1 MQVCIKTKAFFYEV
15 CVCVCLYDIIVDKW
29 MKMEK
34 HSGLLQTK
42 KNFMVEN
49 EFYIYR
55 AMSKE
60 ISQSFVPI
68 IIFSILSF
76 IYILRKI
83 SSGQWPTTTTTFI
96 GFHAIVRQSVTV
108 MFENRNI
115 FTFFSKLLCRS
126 PILHEISNHSA
137 RPFLYIFFFF
147 LIVNLW
153 LFHPCWI
160 DILVSLV
167 GVCISVMHQLHL

>member
-76 IYILRKI
+76 IYISRKI
-83 SSGQWPTTTTTFI
+83 SSGQWPTTTTTLI
-96 GFHAIVRQSVTV
+96 GLHAIVRQPVTV
-108 MFENRNI
+108 MLI
-115 FTFFSKLLCRS
+115 GTFLLFSVSSFAVVPFYTRS
-126 PILHEISNHSA
+126 AITPLDLFYI
-137 RPFLYIFFFF
+137 YIFFF
-147 LIVNLW
+147 
-153 LFHPCWI
+153 
-160 DILVSLV
+160 
-167 GVCISVMHQLHL
+167 